1 MMRTLARFRPAIVME
16 LNRPALAALG
26 GTVDDV
32 WSLLTGLSYRIRAF
46 EAWDARD
53 PAPVATLNELKT
65 RCPDDTLIDI
75 LAVPPS
81 ART

>member
-1 MMRTLARFRPAIVME
+1 MTRTLARFRPA
-16 LNRPALAALG
+16 LG
-26 GTVDDV
+26 
-32 WSLLTGLSYRIRAF
+32 LPYQIRAF
-46 EAWDARD
+46 EARDARD
-53 PAPVATLNELKT
+53 PAPVALNELKT